1 LIFLYFGLCVAA
13 IACSSIG
20 VQILLRW
27 AKHRMLDIPN
37 QRSTHTN
44 PTPRGG
50 GLAIVV
56 TTLLGLFVL
65 QATVS
70 HISWSLLVVYSLA
83 AAMIAAVS
91 WLDDLR
97 SLSNRVRFA
106 THSVAALLLI
116 GAGFFWSEVEMPFLG
131 LVTLGWLGMLPAFV
145 WMVGLTNVYNF
156 MDGIDGIAG
165 SQAVLA
171 GVGWLL
177 LGWTN
182 GDPFSGVLGALLAA
196 SSLGFLAHNWP
207 PARIFMGDVGSAF
220 LGYSFAAL
228 AVVAAQSAPRMAIV
242 GILLV
247 WPFVFDSTFT
257 LLRRWRKGENIFAAH
272 RSHLYQRLVIA
283 GYSHRFVTLLYSFL
297 ALVGTFLALLWV
309 WAAPGADWLVVSV
322 PALLS
327 FGLWGFVVRA
337 EARPYPDGSIEPP
350 MDTGEGGQ

>member
-1 LIFLYFGLCVAA
+1 VTEFLAA
-13 IACSSIG
+13 ALSLLVSFVG
-20 VQILLRW
+20 VVGIRQW
-27 AKHRMLDIPN
+27 AERNRLLDIPN
-37 QRSTHTN
+37 QRSSHTH

-56 TTLLGLFVL
+56 TVLLCLFVY
-65 QATVS
+65 QATES

-97 SLSNRVRFA
+97 SLSNRVRFT

-116 GAGFFWSEVEMPFLG
+116 GAGFFWFAVEVPFLG
-131 LVTLGWLGMLPAFV
+131 VVSLGWLGVLPAFV

-177 LGWTN
+177 LGWFS

-196 SSLGFLAHNWP
+196 SSLGFLLHNWP

-228 AVVAAQSAPRMAIV
+228 AVVAAQTAPRMAV
-242 GILLV
+242 AGILLV
-247 WPFVFDSTFT
+247 WPFVFDSAFT

-297 ALVGTFLALLWV
+297 ALVGVLLALLWV
-309 WAAPGADWLVVSV
+309 WAVPGTDWLVLVV

-327 FGLWGFVVRA
+327 LGLWRFVVRA
-337 EARPYPDGSIEPP
+337 EARPYPDGSIKPP
-350 MDTGEGGQ
+350 MDTDERGQ